1 MAEPNQY
8 RPERSEPDQSED
20 LNAGAVRP
28 QEVGAQH
35 VEAEAIR
42 VEASGSEASRPEAA
56 GSEASRPEAA
66 GSEASRP
73 EAAGSEA
80 AGSEAAGSEAA
91 GSEAAGSEAA
101 GPGVSR
107 SGLAAQKGAKAVKA
121 QARRPE
127 RPRTRTRVTEGRR
140 EETRQ
145 RILTAA
151 GELFREHGIDGIGVD
166 AVMKQAGLTHG
177 GFYLHFPSKESLAA
191 EVSQS
196 LLEKAAAKW
205 DEISR
210 SPDQEAALE
219 QIVRHY
225 LNPTHVA
232 SAHCCPLT
240 TLGPDVARRSASR
253 SAIGGALIGMLDA
266 LARVLPGRRR
276 KAALASLS
284 TMVGAVVLSRLADDP
299 VLADAFLQAAAD
311 SILPARRASNRMEL
325 FTEQRA
331 PD

>member
-1 MAEPNQY
+1 MAKTSQY
-8 RPERSEPDQSED
+8 RPERSEPDQSDD
-20 LNAGAVRP
+20 LGAAA
-28 QEVGAQH
+28 AQ
-35 VEAEAIR
+35 VQAVATQR
-42 VEASGSEASRPEAA
+42 VEAAATRPDGGVPDAVGPERGRPKAVGPGGLGPEAA
-56 GSEASRPEAA
+56 R
-66 GSEASRP
+66 
-73 EAAGSEA
+73 
-80 AGSEAAGSEAA
+80 
-91 GSEAAGSEAA
+91 
-101 GPGVSR
+101 PGVHGTETRGTQTRGAETR
-107 SGLAAQKGAKAVKA
+107 STGKQGTGDQAAAVA

-127 RPRTRTRVTEGRR
+127 RPRTRTRSTEGRR

-151 GELFREHGIDGIGVD
+151 GQLFREHGVDGIGVD

-177 GFYLHFPSKESLAA
+177 GFYLHFPSKEALAA

-219 QIVRHY
+219 RIVRHY
-225 LNPTHVA
+225 LDPARVA
-232 SAHCCPLT
+232 SARCCPLT
-240 TLGPDVARRSASR
+240 TLGPDVARRSTSR

-276 KAALASLS
+276 QAALASLS

-311 SILPARRASNRMEL
+311 SILPARRASTRPARNRMEL
-325 FTEQRA
+325 FTEQHP